1 MFYLL
6 FSQTKEEGIRGFWAT
21 HLVLRDIFHL
31 GYLKEF
37 DARELKLFFSVW
49 RASLSGPSTVQSL
62 TCMRLVR
69 FG

>member
-21 HLVLRDIFHL
+21 HLVLKDIFHL

-37 DARELKLFFSVW
+37 DARELQLFFQPGV
-49 RASLSGPSTVQSL
+49 RASMVPPLCNHSHA
-62 TCMRLVR
+62 
-69 FG
+69 